1 MRNNIRI
8 MRNSTLDALFP
19 TIRQAVLTSTL
30 LQPERW
36 WYLSELARFVR
47 TMPSSLQ
54 RELSSLV
61 QAGILETRVEG
72 RRVYFRAERRSPIF
86 NDLSNLLEKTSGVAT
101 TLREALAPHTDGIK
115 LAFLYGSVARG
126 EERATSD
133 VDLMLIGSTRLAD
146 LAPDLRRAETRLG
159 REINIKLYSVP
170 EFRTKIKNGDHF
182 VTSVVDGKLLFIKG
196 GRRDLGRLIGKER
209 SQAA

>member
-47 TMPSSLQ
+47 TTPSSLQ

-86 NDLSNLLEKTSGVAT
+86 NDLSNLLEKTSGVAA

-115 LAFLYGSVARG
+115 SAFLYGSVARG

-133 VDLMLIGSTRLAD
+133 VDLMLIGGTRLAD

-159 REINIKLYSVP
+159 REINIRLYSVP

>member
-1 MRNNIRI
+1 

-19 TIRQAVLTSTL
+19 TIRQEVLTSTL

-36 WYLSELARFVR
+36 WYLSELARFLR
-47 TMPSSLQ
+47 TTPSSLQ

-61 QAGILETRVEG
+61 QAGILKTQVEG

-86 NDLSNLLEKTSGVAT
+86 NDLSSLLEKTSGVAA
-101 TLREALAPHTDGIK
+101 TLREALAPHTDNIK
-115 LAFLYGSVARG
+115 SAFLYGSVARG

-133 VDLMLIGSTRLAD
+133 VDLMLIGSIRLAE

-159 REINIKLYSVP
+159 REINVGLYSVP
-170 EFRTKIKNGDHF
+170 EFRAKIKHDDHF
-182 VTSVVDGKLLFIKG
+182 LTSVISGRVLFIKG